1 LTVKPYSESGSKKV
15 QIEAMF
21 DNIAPNYDL
30 LNRVLTLGIDTR
42 WRAKAIKELAALK
55 PLTILDVATGTGD
68 FALEAYKR
76 LQPSKIVGIDI
87 SHEML
92 ELGRKKIS
100 KKSLDDKIEMIKADS
115 EDLPFEEDSFDAVT
129 ASFGVRNFENLEKGI
144 KENYRVLKPGGKI
157 VILEFTKPRAFPF
170 KQLFNIYFR
179 YVLPVI
185 GKVKSKDPSA
195 YKYLYESVQAFP
207 DYDEFLKVM
216 KNVGFKSCSWKS
228 LSFGICAI
236 YLGEK

>member
-1 LTVKPYSESGSKKV
+1 
-15 QIEAMF
+15 MF

-42 WRAKAIKELAALK
+42 WRAKAIKQLKDHK
-55 PLTILDVATGTGD
+55 PLTVLDVATGTGD

-76 LQPSKIVGIDI
+76 LKPNKIVGIDI

-100 KKSLDDKIEMIKADS
+100 KKALTEKIEMIKADS
-115 EDLPFEEDSFDAVT
+115 ENLPFEADSFDAVT
-129 ASFGVRNFENLEKGI
+129 ASFGVRNFENLEKGLQ
-144 KENYRVLKPGGKI
+144 ENHRVLKSGGKI
-157 VILEFTKPRAFPF
+157 VILEFTKPRIFPF
-170 KQLFNIYFR
+170 KQLFNLYFR
-179 YVLPVI
+179 YILPVI
-185 GKVKSKDPSA
+185 GRVKSKDPAA

-207 DYDEFLKVM
+207 DYNEFLEVM
-216 KNVGFKSCSWKS
+216 KNVGFRSCSYTS

-236 YLGEK
+236 YQGEK

>member
-1 LTVKPYSESGSKKV
+1 MTVKPYSESGSKKV

-42 WRAKAIKELAALK
+42 WRAKAIKQLK
-55 PLTILDVATGTGD
+55 EHNPASILDVATGTGD

-76 LQPSKIVGIDI
+76 LSPEKIVGIDI

-92 ELGRKKIS
+92 ELGRKKVT
-100 KKSLDDKIEMIKADS
+100 KKGLEDKIELIKADS
-115 EDLPFEEDSFDAVT
+115 EDLPFDDSSFDAVT
-129 ASFGVRNFENLEKGI
+129 ASFGVRNFENLEAGI
-144 KENYRVLKPGGKI
+144 KENYRVLKPGGRI
-157 VILEFTKPRAFPF
+157 VILEFTKPRSFPF

-185 GKVKSKDPSA
+185 GRVKSKDPAA

-207 DYDEFLKVM
+207 DYDAFLKVM
-216 KNVGFKSCSWKS
+216 KNVGFKSCSWTS

-236 YLGEK
+236 YQGEK

>member
-1 LTVKPYSESGSKKV
+1 LAVKPYSESGSKKV

-42 WRAKAIKELAALK
+42 WRSKAIKELVNHK
-55 PLTILDVATGTGD
+55 PLSILDVATGTGD

-76 LQPSKIVGIDI
+76 LTPDKIVGIDI

-100 KKSLDDKIEMIKADS
+100 KKSLQDKIEMIKADS
-115 EDLPFEEDSFDAVT
+115 EALPFDNDNFDAVT
-129 ASFGVRNFENLEKGI
+129 ASFGVRNFENLQKGI
-144 KENYRVLKPGGKI
+144 NENYRVLKSGGKI

-185 GKVKSKDPSA
+185 GRVKSKDPAA

-207 DYDEFLKVM
+207 DYDEFLEVM
-216 KNVGFKSCSWKS
+216 KKAGFKSCSWTS

-236 YLGEK
+236 YQGEK

>member
-1 LTVKPYSESGSKKV
+1 MTVKPYSESGSKKV

-42 WRAKAIKELAALK
+42 WRAKAIKELK
-55 PLTILDVATGTGD
+55 VHNPKSILDVATGTGD

-76 LQPSKIVGIDI
+76 LSPDKIVGIDI

-92 ELGRKKIS
+92 ELGRKKVA
-100 KKSLDDKIEMIKADS
+100 KKGLDDKIELIKADS
-115 EDLPFEEDSFDAVT
+115 ENLPFNDSSFDAVT
-129 ASFGVRNFENLEKGI
+129 ASFGVRNFENLEAGI
-144 KENYRVLKPGGKI
+144 LENYRVLKPGGRI
-157 VILEFTKPRAFPF
+157 VILEFTKPRSFPF

-185 GKVKSKDPSA
+185 GKVKSKDPAA

-207 DYDEFLKVM
+207 DYDAFLKVM
-216 KNVGFKSCSWKS
+216 KNVGFKSCSWTS

-236 YLGEK
+236 YQGEK

>member
-1 LTVKPYSESGSKKV
+1 MAVKPYSETGSKKV

-42 WRAKAIKELAALK
+42 WRSKAIKELVKYK
-55 PLTILDVATGTGD
+55 PLSILDVATGTGD

-76 LQPSKIVGIDI
+76 LRPAKIVGIDI

-115 EDLPFEEDSFDAVT
+115 EDLPFEEGEFDAVT
-129 ASFGVRNFENLEKGI
+129 ASFGVRNFENLQKGI
-144 KENYRVLKPGGKI
+144 NENYRVLKSGGRI

-185 GKVKSKDPSA
+185 GRVKSKDPAA

-207 DYDEFLKVM
+207 DYENFLEVM
-216 KNVGFKSCSWKS
+216 KKAGFKSCSWTS

-236 YLGEK
+236 YQGEK

>member
-1 LTVKPYSESGSKKV
+1 LAVKPYSESGSKKV

-42 WRAKAIKELAALK
+42 WRSKAIKELVSHK
-55 PLTILDVATGTGD
+55 PLSILDVATGTGD

-76 LQPSKIVGIDI
+76 LTPDKIVGIDI

-100 KKSLDDKIEMIKADS
+100 KKSLQDKIEMIKADS
-115 EDLPFEEDSFDAVT
+115 EALPFDNDNFDAVT
-129 ASFGVRNFENLEKGI
+129 ASFGVRNFENLQKGI
-144 KENYRVLKPGGKI
+144 NENYRVLKSGGKI

-185 GKVKSKDPSA
+185 GRVKSKDPAA

-207 DYDEFLKVM
+207 DYDEFLEVM
-216 KNVGFKSCSWKS
+216 KKAGFKSCSWTS

-236 YLGEK
+236 YQGEK

>member
-1 LTVKPYSESGSKKV
+1 MAVKPYSESGSKKV

-42 WRAKAIKELAALK
+42 WRSKAIKELVSHK
-55 PLTILDVATGTGD
+55 PLSILDVATGTGD

-76 LQPSKIVGIDI
+76 LTPDKIVGIDI

-100 KKSLDDKIEMIKADS
+100 KKSLQDKIEMIKADS
-115 EDLPFEEDSFDAVT
+115 EALPFDNDNFDAVT
-129 ASFGVRNFENLEKGI
+129 ASFGVRNFENLQKGI
-144 KENYRVLKPGGKI
+144 NENYRVLKSGGKI

-185 GKVKSKDPSA
+185 GRVKSKDPAA

-207 DYDEFLKVM
+207 DYDEFLEVM
-216 KNVGFKSCSWKS
+216 KKAGFKSCSWTS

-236 YLGEK
+236 YQGEK